1 MVGFQLRILG
11 KERLPRDLR
20 LMTGFPIIIANM
32 KNRYKLH
39 SFSSTS
45 SNISSASYTPS
56 TYISFTSF
64 QVQMVVTAANT
75 GGCWG
80 EVPPTHMTPTPLQ
93 SNTPLFSLFQVEI
106 IVNNPRD
113 NQHYYYTTKA
123 IFDLLLFEL
132 KMARLSL
139 KNPATLSSLHNSSA

>member
-1 MVGFQLRILG
+1 MVGIQLRILG

-113 NQHYYYTTKA
+113 NQPSFTTHGR
-123 IFDLLLFEL
+123 D
-132 KMARLSL
+132 ARYG
-139 KNPATLSSLHNSSA
+139 

>member
-93 SNTPLFSLFQVEI
+93 SNTPLFPLFQV
-106 IVNNPRD
+106 RD
-113 NQHYYYTTKA
+113 YHQQSTRLPALPLHYQGYLRPA
-123 IFDLLLFEL
+123 GARAQDGHQEPGDLIKLTQQFCL
-132 KMARLSL
+132 
-139 KNPATLSSLHNSSA
+139 T